1 MLSTLNRVYSGNNLK
16 VGGLA
21 FTFALTHSTLACF
34 PERRGTAENV
44 VHSQENVREGIESWV
59 QILVLPFIY

>member
-16 VGGLA
+16 VGGLGIHVC
-21 FTFALTHSTLACF
+21 THSQRLACF
-34 PERRGTAENV
+34 PERRGTPENV
-44 VHSQENVREGIESWV
+44 VHSQEDVREGIESWV